1 MLDTRGTLDLPACA
15 PPSDARALLIALE
28 AGFVVVKEVEDCAD
42 EEEVTV
48 VRTVGAGFGA
58 GTFRA
63 AK

>member
-1 MLDTRGTLDLPACA
+1 
-15 PPSDARALLIALE
+15 LLIALE